1 MKGLMGYW
9 YHFAIMFEALFILT
23 TIDAGTRVAR
33 YIGQDLIGRFVR
45 PFGDVTWK
53 PGIVVTSFLVVAAWG
68 YLVYNGD
75 ISTIWPMFGV
85 ANQLLATAALA
96 IGTSVILRNNRRTYY
111 GLITFIPMVFM
122 LVTTVSAGVINIA
135 VNYLPQRTFNGYLN
149 SFLSAVMLVLVVVIV
164 ADCCVKWYAHMRE
177 HGWVSKMSVME
188 RTMKEKEPAMEL
200 DI

>member
-1 MKGLMGYW
+1 MK
-9 YHFAIMFEALFILT
+9 
-23 TIDAGTRVAR
+23 
-33 YIGQDLIGRFVR
+33 
-45 PFGDVTWK
+45 WK
-53 PGIVVTSFLVVAAWG
+53 PGIILTSFLVVAAWG

-96 IGTSVILRNNRRTYY
+96 IGNISHHEEQQENILRADHVYSDGVHAGDYRHRRDQ
-111 GLITFIPMVFM
+111 
-122 LVTTVSAGVINIA
+122 NIS